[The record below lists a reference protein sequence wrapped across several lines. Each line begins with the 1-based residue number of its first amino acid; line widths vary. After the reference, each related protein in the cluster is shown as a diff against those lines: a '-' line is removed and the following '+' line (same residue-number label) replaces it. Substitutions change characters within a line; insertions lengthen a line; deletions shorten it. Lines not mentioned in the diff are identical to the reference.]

1 MRLIDNCI
9 EKPNQCEIGSAD
21 NAFEAVGLSQK
32 NALEFTS
39 QNLADFNKVAENAHG
54 VDYFSIGSHKER
66 LQCSDLLRQSH
77 EFIVGGSKDVIGGNR
92 NDGLVR
98 PEEAQHGRYLLT
110 VPEHDHLEIVGFNAN
125 NLPHTVFNMVV
136 DNLRLQEI
144 KDDPAE
150 ARMYGVDHFFHQTA

>member
-1 MRLIDNCI
+1 M
-9 EKPNQCEIGSAD
+9 
-21 NAFEAVGLSQK
+21 
-32 NALEFTS
+32 
-39 QNLADFNKVAENAHG
+39 AENVRG
-54 VDYFSIGSHKER
+54 VDYFSIGAHKER

-77 EFIVGGSKDVIGGNR
+77 EFIVGGSKEVIGGNR

-125 NLPHTVFNMVV
+125 NLPYTVFNLVV

-144 KDDPAE
+144 KEDPLE
-150 ARMYGVDHFFHQTA
+150 AKMYGVEHLFRQNS

>member
-1 MRLIDNCI
+1 M
-9 EKPNQCEIGSAD
+9 
-21 NAFEAVGLSQK
+21 
-32 NALEFTS
+32 
-39 QNLADFNKVAENAHG
+39 AENVRG

-125 NLPHTVFNMVV
+125 NLPHTVFNLVV

-150 ARMYGVDHFFHQTA
+150 ARMYGVEHFFRHNS

>member
-1 MRLIDNCI
+1 M
-9 EKPNQCEIGSAD
+9 
-21 NAFEAVGLSQK
+21 
-32 NALEFTS
+32 
-39 QNLADFNKVAENAHG
+39 AENLRE
-54 VDYFSIGSHKER
+54 VEYFSIGSHKER

-110 VPEHDHLEIVGFNAN
+110 VPEHDLLEIVGFYAN
-125 NLPHTVFNMVV
+125 NLPHTVFNLVV
-136 DNLRLQEI
+136 ENLRLQEI

-150 ARMYGVDHFFHQTA
+150 ARMYGVEHFFRHNS